1 MPCIQKARKL
11 QSQVLVFCLDPS
23 ITFQLR
29 PLLPPCYPSTFLN
42 FFPSLSIYG
51 FLYLSTTS
59 SRGISYFSLF
69 FPIPFTR
76 LHFRIIPPPPFIHL
90 FIHFS
95 PIHVLKPCLPSST
108 LVTLFLPIL
117 LLSLFFLSF
126 LNFQLIAMFA
136 KRGETFVKRKKKE
149 KMISRIRRRES

>member
-29 PLLPPCYPSTFLN
+29 PLLPPCFPSTFLN

-76 LHFRIIPPPPFIHL
+76 LHFRIIPPPPV

>member
-29 PLLPPCYPSTFLN
+29 PLLPPCFPSTFLN

-69 FPIPFTR
+69 FAIPFTR
-76 LHFRIIPPPPFIHL
+76 LHFRIIPPPVFISVAYPFLPDPRLKTVSSL
-90 FIHFS
+90 FDSCDSFLTDS
-95 PIHVLKPCLPSST
+95 PFVPFFF
-108 LVTLFLPIL
+108 LFLI
-117 LLSLFFLSF
+117 F
-126 LNFQLIAMFA
+126 N
-136 KRGETFVKRKKKE
+136 
-149 KMISRIRRRES
+149 